1 MTNGR
6 GDVVK
11 IERSIELQMKTE
23 ILKGRWVPLRV
34 VNDVHKLP
42 VARVRLFFFSSLLYT
57 WLLHYRPLRRRC
69 GRAGSKARKSSPL
82 CIFYFNSSSFFS
94 ENKEMK

>member
-42 VARVRLFFFSSLLYT
+42 RCPRPTLFLFFSSFTHGYCITDLYGDDAEEPEAKRENRALCVSSISILL
-57 WLLHYRPLRRRC
+57 L
-69 GRAGSKARKSSPL
+69 
-82 CIFYFNSSSFFS
+82 SFQ
-94 ENKEMK
+94 KIKK